1 MSTRVYYR
9 ITLELMSPLSIGA
22 ADSDQTDNDVLLNSK
37 GEPIIPAGSIAGVL
51 RSYFY
56 DPTNKSEDRC
66 KRIFGE
72 LEDPD
77 NSSSAVRTFDACL
90 SCDTPNKT
98 VSIRDG
104 VKLRDGEKV
113 PESKKKFDRQIVE
126 AGATFQTCIEVL
138 DEHRCSTQLLEESLG
153 ALHTGT
159 LRLGG
164 KSTRGYGRVRITSC
178 TRRRFDLRLYA
189 DEWIAFDP
197 LDAQDPAWT
206 TGDSEPITFLDEP
219 ACGPHDAVLNLGL
232 KLVGGI
238 SIREYQTEAEGVA
251 YSQLTVHGVIDDDGN
266 RVPVIPGT
274 SWAGA
279 LLARCK
285 DTRVVQSYG
294 NHAITLFGTVN
305 EQTKEQMRSRVIID
319 ESTVS
324 GGTWKAYTRNSIDR
338 FTGGTVDTALY
349 SEEMYWGG
357 TTKLVLTIRNV
368 SQLCNDPS
376 AALRPLVATLADL
389 HNGFLAVGGLTA
401 VGRGMFTIDQSQ
413 STILV
418 GGTNVTQEFFRA
430 FMGNAANGF
439 AQPNVAAV
447 AKLLSEEPQTK
458 GGAA

>member
-1 MSTRVYYR
+1 
-9 ITLELMSPLSIGA
+9 
-22 ADSDQTDNDVLLNSK
+22 
-37 GEPIIPAGSIAGVL
+37 
-51 RSYFY
+51 
-56 DPTNKSEDRC
+56 
-66 KRIFGE
+66 
-72 LEDPD
+72 
-77 NSSSAVRTFDACL
+77 
-90 SCDTPNKT
+90 
-98 VSIRDG
+98 
-104 VKLRDGEKV
+104 
-113 PESKKKFDRQIVE
+113 
-126 AGATFQTCIEVL
+126 
-138 DEHRCSTQLLEESLG
+138 
-153 ALHTGT
+153 
-159 LRLGG
+159 
-164 KSTRGYGRVRITSC
+164 
-178 TRRRFDLRLYA
+178 
-189 DEWIAFDP
+189 
-197 LDAQDPAWT
+197 
-206 TGDSEPITFLDEP
+206 
-219 ACGPHDAVLNLGL
+219 VLNLGL

-430 FMGNAANGF
+430 FMGNASNGF